1 MIAWQHDPPTAVRPR
16 LAILLSIFAVP
27 AACDGTDRVTTA
39 TVSPGVPITVDNGL
53 AVAGAAWR
61 AAVEPLRVARI
72 GASFLTTPPPSPLPP
87 AAVVTWTQTGPE
99 GGEALLTWDDRD
111 GDRRYS
117 DGDTFAVALSDY
129 GDGGFVLTG
138 AITFDQY
145 AVDGDVLDG
154 LAWVLDC
161 RARLVSLRV
170 VTASSSATVNGVLR
184 IGRERRATV
193 GLLAV
198 ELEQAFTYG
207 ARTLAPGTVLARND
221 YVLDFAM
228 ALFAAGTV
236 EDAVLGGTLQFRDTA
251 PLTGFQ
257 FLPDPF
263 AGAFE
268 VTGGSGLVEIAPI
281 DFFHCEVRIDADE
294 DGVFDAVLPVA
305 WADL

>member
-1 MIAWQHDPPTAVRPR
+1 MRLRPVQ
-16 LAILLSIFAVP
+16 LSSIFLVL
-27 AACDGTDRVTTA
+27 AACDGAHRTTTA
-39 TVSPGVPITVDNGL
+39 TVTPGVSITVDNGL

-61 AAVEPLRVARI
+61 AAIEPLRVARI
-72 GASFLTTPPPSPLPP
+72 GGSFLTALPPSPLPP
-87 AAVVTWTQTGPE
+87 AAVVSWTQPGPE

-138 AITFDQY
+138 AMTFDQY
-145 AVDGDVLDG
+145 TVDGDVLDG

-170 VTASSSATVNGVLR
+170 ATAASSTTVNGVLR
-184 IGRERRATV
+184 IGREQRATV
-193 GLLAV
+193 GLLTI
-198 ELEQAFTYG
+198 ELEQPLVYG

-228 ALFAAGTV
+228 ALSAAGTV
-236 EDAVLGGTLQFRDTA
+236 EDAVLGGALQFQDTA

-257 FLPDPF
+257 FLPDPS

-268 VTGGSGLVEIAPI
+268 VTGGSGLVEIAPT
-281 DFFHCEVRIDADE
+281 DFFNCEVRIDADE